1 MLNGFLYRDD
11 LDYTLVRMISVVPT
25 ISGLLLMYLR
35 DFRKTDINNTSPQ
48 FSCHNNIELVL
59 KKKKKSEWK
68 LQGTHKFI
76 SVISLS

>member
-11 LDYTLVRMISVVPT
+11 LDYTLVRMISVPT

-35 DFRKTDINNTSPQ
+35 DFRKTDINNMSPQ
-48 FSCHNNIELVL
+48 FSCHNNIELVF

>member
-11 LDYTLVRMISVVPT
+11 LGYTLVRLISVVPA

-35 DFRKTDINNTSPQ
+35 DFQKTDINNSSPQ
-48 FSCHNNIELVL
+48 FSCHKKNVELAL
-59 KKKKKSEWK
+59 KKKRKWK
-68 LQGTHKFI
+68 LQGTRKFI